1 MSILIGNR
9 VKEVRLSAGLN
20 QTDFGEKIGVA
31 AASVSKIEKGINNPS
46 GQTVELICSKFNI
59 CREWLEF
66 GTGEMHPEAPGWDEL
81 VSRVMRGEN
90 DFARQTMAAFCAL
103 SDTQWQQLRDILDTL
118 KKAGL

>member
-1 MSILIGNR
+1 MKDRIRKILDENHITQAEFARRIGIQPSTINMW
-9 VKEVRLSAGLN
+9 L
-20 QTDFGEKIGVA
+20 
-31 AASVSKIEKGINNPS
+31 KGTREPTEALKRN
-46 GQTVELICSKFNI
+46 ICREFNV

-66 GTGEMHPEAPGWDEL
+66 GTGEMHPEAPGWDEM

-103 SDTQWQQLRDILDTL
+103 SDEQWQQLRDILDTL

>member
-59 CREWLEF
+59 CR
-66 GTGEMHPEAPGWDEL
+66 
-81 VSRVMRGEN
+81 
-90 DFARQTMAAFCAL
+90 
-103 SDTQWQQLRDILDTL
+103 
-118 KKAGL
+118 

>member
-1 MSILIGNR
+1 MNKRIKEIRKSLNLTQEEFATKLSITRGA
-9 VKEVRLSAGLN
+9 LSR
-20 QTDFGEKIGVA
+20 
-31 AASVSKIEKGINNPS
+31 IESGDRNPS
-46 GQTVELICSKFNI
+46 SQTIELICSKFNV

-66 GTGEMHPEAPGWDEL
+66 GTGEMQPEAPGWDEL

-103 SDTQWQQLRDILDTL
+103 SDEQWQQLRDILDTL